1 MLLPSLILSYIGL
14 QSIGQEQ
21 NRQEEL
27 YIQHI
32 GNSLS
37 LAIYRLESDV
47 EDRLNNI
54 LNYLPAYNLVPGKI
68 YFDQLRYAINNSP
81 LVDDIF
87 ALDMDFRVYYP
98 RKYLDDRIVQQRL
111 NSAGQAHFEQGVAFE
126 ARGMLADA
134 INQYNEGLKEPGSAF
149 QTLTLTNGIARC
161 QLKMDQLFDARM
173 SFRKI
178 IDLDRGRFL
187 GNEVPFVILAYYQL
201 ADIELRLRSPA
212 NAMDIKLDF
221 YELLVENFHRLRSAQ
236 YSFYISQIKEKIEK
250 NITIFSPSQT
260 RRYLDINRRSR
271 AAENERAFRD
281 FFDNHIL
288 PVCRNFFQVHT
299 ENTKLAYIRL
309 QVDEDHLVIAM
320 KAVTDE
326 SQTNSIKGIILN
338 EAEINNLLISIIELH
353 NKQDDTGIFLLN
365 PSETSLSLTADEED
379 SHIITAG
386 FLNTR
391 DLFPG
396 YGIGISLLDSPE
408 LENIF
413 RRTVRLYYSIFAA
426 IIGVILFGTIFIF
439 RDIYREQQF
448 SQLKSSFISNVS
460 HEIKTPI
467 TTIRVLAGNLAEGL
481 IIQQERQNAY
491 FRMINREAEKLSYL
505 TENILDFSS
514 MEAQRKVY
522 RKEFI
527 SLPDILRKV
536 LRRFYLMHQKD
547 EIVIHDTIPSNLPHV
562 MASPE
567 GIQQAVLNL
576 LDNAAKYSGKSK
588 SIWLSLKQNNKEAV
602 ITVVDKGIGIA
613 KEEQQ
618 KIFEKFYRAHNTE
631 QNTQGSGIGLSLVK
645 EIALLHKGSI
655 KLESEPGKGSKFSL
669 IIPVG
674 YA

>member
-1 MLLPSLILSYIGL
+1 LLPSLILSYLGL
-14 QSIGQEQ
+14 QSITQEQ

-27 YIQHI
+27 YIQHVR
-32 GNSLS
+32 NSLAF
-37 LAIYRLESDV
+37 AISRLESDV

-54 LNYLPAYNLVPGKI
+54 LNYLPAYNVIPGRI

-81 LVDDIF
+81 LVDDVF
-87 ALDMDFRVYYP
+87 VLDMDFRVYYP
-98 RKYLDDRIVQQRL
+98 RKYLDDRIVQQKL
-111 NSAGQAHFEQGVAFE
+111 NSAGQVHYEQSVAFE
-126 ARGMLADA
+126 ARGMLEDA

-149 QTLTLTNGIARC
+149 QTLTLMNGIARC
-161 QLKMDQLFDARM
+161 QLKMDQLFDARK
-173 SFRKI
+173 SFREI

-187 GNEVPFVILAYYQL
+187 GNEVPFVLLAYYQL
-201 ADIELRLRSPA
+201 ADIELKLRSPGA
-212 NAMDIKLDF
+212 AMDVMLDF
-221 YELLVENFHRLRSAQ
+221 YELLVENFHHLRSAQ
-236 YSFYISQIKEKIEK
+236 HSFYISQIKGKIEK
-250 NITIFSPSQT
+250 DLTIFSPVQT
-260 RRYLDINRRSR
+260 RRYLDINRRKKG
-271 AAENERAFRD
+271 AEEERTFRD
-281 FFDNHIL
+281 FFNNQIL
-288 PVCRNFFQVHT
+288 PVCRNLFQIHT
-299 ENTKLAYIRL
+299 ESTRLAYLRL
-309 QVDEDHLVIAM
+309 QADEDHLIIAM
-320 KAVTDE
+320 KEVVDE
-326 SQTNSIKGIILN
+326 SQTKNIKGIILN
-338 EAEINNLLISIIELH
+338 DVEINSLLISMIEWH
-353 NKQDDTGIFLLN
+353 NTQDDIGIFLLN
-365 PSETSLSLTADEED
+365 PPENNGNLPDVKED
-379 SHIITAG
+379 PRIITAR
-386 FLNTR
+386 FSNIR
-391 DLFPG
+391 DLFPE
-396 YGIGISLLDSPE
+396 YSIGISLLDNPD

-413 RRTVRLYYSIFAA
+413 RRTVRMYYSIFAA

-448 SQLKSSFISNVS
+448 SRLKSSFISNVS

-481 IIQQERQNAY
+481 IVQQEKQNAY
-491 FRMINREAEKLSYL
+491 FSLINREAEKLSYL

-522 RKEFI
+522 HKEFI
-527 SLPDILRKV
+527 SLHDILRKL

-547 EIVIHDTIPSNLPHV
+547 EIIIHDNIPSNLPHV

-567 GIQQAVLNL
+567 GIEQAVLNL

>member
-1 MLLPSLILSYIGL
+1 MLPSLILSYIGL
-14 QSIGQEQ
+14 QSIRQEQ

-27 YIQHI
+27 FVQQLE
-32 GNSLS
+32 NSLA
-37 LAIYRLESDV
+37 LAISRLEADV
-47 EDRLNNI
+47 EDRLSNI
-54 LNYLPAYNLVPGKI
+54 INYLPVYNTMPGRI

-81 LVDDIF
+81 LIDDVF
-87 ALDMDFRVYYP
+87 TLGMDYRVYYP

-111 NSAGQAHFEQGVAFE
+111 SPAVQVHFDQGVAFE
-126 ARGMLADA
+126 ARGMLEAA

-149 QTLTLTNGIARC
+149 QTLTLMNGIARC
-161 QLKMDQLFDARM
+161 QFKMDQLFDARM
-173 SFRKI
+173 SFREI

-187 GNEVPFVILAYYQL
+187 GNEVPFVLLAYYQL
-201 ADIELRLRSPA
+201 ADIELKLGLPVA
-212 NAMDIKLDF
+212 AMDIKLDF
-221 YELLVENFHRLRSAQ
+221 YELLVENFHQLRFAQ
-236 YSFYISQIKEKIEK
+236 HYFYLSKIKEKIEK
-250 NITIFSPSQT
+250 NLIIFSPAQT

-271 AAENERAFRD
+271 AAENELLFRD

-299 ENTKLAYIRL
+299 ESTKLEYIRL
-309 QVDEDHLVIAM
+309 QVDEDHLIIAM

-326 SQTNSIKGIILN
+326 SHTKSIKGILLN
-338 EAEINNLLISIIELH
+338 EAEINNLLISILELH
-353 NKQDDTGIFLLN
+353 NKEDDTGIFLLN
-365 PSETSLSLTADEED
+365 PSETSFKLTADEED
-379 SHIITAG
+379 SYLITAG

-396 YGIGISLLDSPE
+396 YSIGINLLDNPD

-448 SQLKSSFISNVS
+448 SRLKSSFISNVS

-481 IIQQERQNAY
+481 IVQQERQNAY
-491 FRMINREAEKLSYL
+491 FRLINREAEKLSYL

-514 MEAQRKVY
+514 MEARRKVY

-527 SLPDILRKV
+527 SLYDILQKV

-547 EIVIHDTIPSNLPHV
+547 EIVIHDTIPSNLPDV
-562 MASPE
+562 LASPD
-567 GIQQAVLNL
+567 GIEQAVLNL

-602 ITVVDKGIGIA
+602 ISVLDKGIGIA
-613 KEEQQ
+613 KDEQQ
-618 KIFEKFYRAHNTE
+618 KIFEKFYRVNYTE
-631 QNTQGSGIGLSLVK
+631 QKTQGSGIGLSLVK

-655 KLESEPGKGSKFSL
+655 EIESEPGKGSKFSL
-669 IIPVG
+669 IIPVNHV
-674 YA
+674 

>member
-1 MLLPSLILSYIGL
+1 MLPSLILSYLGL
-14 QSIGQEQ
+14 QSITQEQ

-27 YIQHI
+27 YIQHVR
-32 GNSLS
+32 NSLAF
-37 LAIYRLESDV
+37 AISRLESDV

-54 LNYLPAYNLVPGKI
+54 LNYLPAYNVIPGRI

-81 LVDDIF
+81 LVDDVF
-87 ALDMDFRVYYP
+87 VLDMDFRVYYP
-98 RKYLDDRIVQQRL
+98 RKYLDDRIVQQKL
-111 NSAGQAHFEQGVAFE
+111 NSAGQVHYEQSVAFE
-126 ARGMLADA
+126 ARGMLEDA

-149 QTLTLTNGIARC
+149 QTLTLMNGIARC
-161 QLKMDQLFDARM
+161 QLKMDQLFDARK
-173 SFRKI
+173 SFREI

-187 GNEVPFVILAYYQL
+187 GNEVPFVLLAYYQL
-201 ADIELRLRSPA
+201 ADIELKLRSPGA
-212 NAMDIKLDF
+212 AMDVMLDF
-221 YELLVENFHRLRSAQ
+221 YELLVENFHHLRSAQ
-236 YSFYISQIKEKIEK
+236 HSFYISQIKGKIEK
-250 NITIFSPSQT
+250 DLTIFSPVQT
-260 RRYLDINRRSR
+260 RRYLDINRRKKG
-271 AAENERAFRD
+271 AEEERTFRD
-281 FFDNHIL
+281 FFNNQIL
-288 PVCRNFFQVHT
+288 PVCRNLFQIHT
-299 ENTKLAYIRL
+299 ESTRLAYLRL
-309 QVDEDHLVIAM
+309 QADEDHLIIAM
-320 KAVTDE
+320 KEVVDE
-326 SQTNSIKGIILN
+326 SQTKNIKGIILN
-338 EAEINNLLISIIELH
+338 DVEINSLLISMIEWH
-353 NKQDDTGIFLLN
+353 NTQDDIGIFLLN
-365 PSETSLSLTADEED
+365 PPENNGNLPDVKED
-379 SHIITAG
+379 PRIITAR
-386 FLNTR
+386 FSNIR
-391 DLFPG
+391 DLFPE
-396 YGIGISLLDSPE
+396 YSIGISLLDNPD

-413 RRTVRLYYSIFAA
+413 RRTVRMYYSIFAA

-448 SQLKSSFISNVS
+448 SRLKSSFISNVS

-481 IIQQERQNAY
+481 IVQQEKQNAY
-491 FRMINREAEKLSYL
+491 FSLINREAEKLSYL

-522 RKEFI
+522 HKEFI
-527 SLPDILRKV
+527 SLHDILRKL

-547 EIVIHDTIPSNLPHV
+547 EIIIHDNIPSNLPHV

-567 GIQQAVLNL
+567 GIEQAVLNL